1 MLSRHQQYLGFAGC
15 FETDS
20 EQMIKYNN
28 MCPYRETGRASHPGH
43 TRISPVNYE

>member
-15 FETDS
+15 FEMDS

-28 MCPYRETGRASHPGH
+28 MRPYRKTGRASHPGH
-43 TRISPVNYE
+43 MRIFPC